1 MYAWRL
7 YPEKKRCALGNSING
22 FLEFIFVPKNWT
34 PDGMSPSDLADGDLY
49 HRSLYAEG
57 DIEQPLGWHRDSIA
71 KLVQAA
77 ASRISN
83 GDIVVDYGTGTGG
96 SAIELLKILDS
107 RGIQITLV
115 LVDPLPS
122 WFSKAWELLHQ
133 RSNVEFRLSFDY
145 DSKLGR
151 KRFFTVTELLDGRL
165 ADLIISS
172 STLHLIPSKT
182 IPSLIEE
189 IHAGLVPGGWFIW
202 DSGDIDVPTRPSSS
216 CLLHDPYRGVHAK
229 AVVSAEH
236 QDALSSLDDEM
247 QAQRILQNTG
257 RIFPTPPTVDIITD
271 AMDDVGFQSEYST
284 LEVSMTDTDALRFIL
299 VPRLAAVAAGIKD
312 EAARTALI
320 KRCLDETLDE
330 LRASGQA
337 DENGYRSHWT
347 YGEHQKLS

>member
-1 MYAWRL
+1 
-7 YPEKKRCALGNSING
+7 LGNSINK
-22 FLEFIFVPKNWT
+22 FLEFFFVLRNWT
-34 PDGMSPSDLADGDLY
+34 PDGVTANDLADGDLY

-71 KLVQAA
+71 KLVQAV
-77 ASRISN
+77 ASRISD
-83 GDIVVDYGTGTGG
+83 GDLVVDYGTGTGG
-96 SAIELLKILDS
+96 SAVELLKVLDS
-107 RGIQITLV
+107 QEIQITLV

-133 RSNVEFRLSFDY
+133 RSDVEFRLSFDY
-145 DSKLGR
+145 DSELGR
-151 KRFFTVTELLDGRL
+151 KRFFTVTELLEGRQ
-165 ADLIISS
+165 ADLILSS
-172 STLHLIPSKT
+172 STMHLIPSKT

-189 IHAGLVPGGWFIW
+189 LHAGLVPGGWFIW
-202 DSGDIDVPTRPSSS
+202 DSGDIDAPTRPASS
-216 CLLHDPYRGVHAK
+216 CILHDPYRGVHAK
-229 AVVSAEH
+229 AVASAEH
-236 QDALSSLDDEM
+236 QAALSSLNDEM

-271 AMDDVGFQSEYST
+271 AIDAVGFRSEYST
-284 LEVSMTDTDALRFIL
+284 LEVSMTDADALRFIL
-299 VPRLAAVAAGIKD
+299 VPRLAAVAGGLED

-320 KRCLDETLDE
+320 KRCLAETLDE